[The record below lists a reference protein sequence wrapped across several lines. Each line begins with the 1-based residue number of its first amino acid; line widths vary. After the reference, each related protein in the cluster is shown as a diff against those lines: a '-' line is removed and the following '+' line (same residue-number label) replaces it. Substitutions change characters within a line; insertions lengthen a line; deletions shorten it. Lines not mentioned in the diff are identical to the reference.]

1 MIAMGERK
9 SIEDGAVIDASVA
22 VKWFVLAESTAAS
35 RAILQLVSEAAD
47 RRFVVPEVFYPE
59 LLSALKKSREELDE
73 LMGALEIVE
82 RLPLDA
88 VPWRE
93 SPRREASRLAL
104 NNLGAYDALYAAL
117 ALDRKLP
124 LITADLRLARALGM
138 PPWVHAVA

>member
-9 SIEDGAVIDASVA
+9 RIEDGAVIDASVA
-22 VKWFVLAESTAAS
+22 VKWFVLAESTPAAT
-35 RAILQLVSEAAD
+35 AILRLVAEAPD

-73 LMGALEIVE
+73 LIAALEVAE
-82 RLPLDA
+82 RLPLEA

-93 SPRREASRLAL
+93 SPRREASRMALA
-104 NNLGAYDALYAAL
+104 NLGAYDALYAAL
-117 ALDRKLP
+117 AIDRKLP

-138 PPWVHAVA
+138 PAWVRTVS